1 MKKLA
6 YFVLSALSSVCL
18 ISCEKEFTIRN
29 GFGEGMTFLKFVPSN
44 DSDTTLLSIQ
54 LTTPLNDSRH
64 PRSTAGE
71 SVEVSV
77 NGSPV
82 NLTKLSDAS
91 QTTGPQYYMLKRNF
105 SIGDR
110 VEVRGSVP
118 GAKPVE
124 SSFTVPGAFPEHSV
138 KVRVEGLEEY
148 YSQICFDV
156 EYENTPE
163 SSGCYGMA
171 VLKETTYKSMH
182 GLADAFTQTI
192 SWGDTSIFVG
202 TGYEYPES
210 IGDLGITSSGQEP
223 MVFYSDALDEIFG
236 RRESPSILAWKDAP
250 DSRTGKG
257 SHQIRI
263 YYEEERT
270 FGEMPP
276 DWYFETEGGTHS
288 SWEFSIRTTTH
299 RYKLIFYSFSEELY
313 NYLKADFNMANNEL
327 SEIGLSP
334 ASFTYTNIK
343 DGIGV
348 CGACTVSESDWITV
362 KR

>member
-1 MKKLA
+1 
-6 YFVLSALSSVCL
+6 
-18 ISCEKEFTIRN
+18 
-29 GFGEGMTFLKFVPSN
+29 
-44 DSDTTLLSIQ
+44 DTTLLSIQ
-54 LTTPLNDSRH
+54 QTTPLNDSRH

-105 SIGDR
+105 SIGDK

-236 RRESPSILAWKDAP
+236 RRERPSILAWADAA
-250 DSRTGKG
+250 DSRIRSGSITKKNGRSGRCRRTGILKPKAAPTAAG
-257 SHQIRI
+257 NSRSGQ
-263 YYEEERT
+263 
-270 FGEMPP
+270 PP
-276 DWYFETEGGTHS
+276 IATNL
-288 SWEFSIRTTTH
+288 FSTASPKNCTTTS
-299 RYKLIFYSFSEELY
+299 RRTSTW
-313 NYLKADFNMANNEL
+313 
-327 SEIGLSP
+327 P
-334 ASFTYTNIK
+334 TTNCPK
-343 DGIGV
+343 S
-348 CGACTVSESDWITV
+348 VSVRPHSLTPTS
-362 KR
+362 KTA